1 MSKES
6 LKNFVD
12 NLDKGDNAEAQKNF
26 NDAMADK
33 VSATLDDAKTDVAK
47 SMFTGVKGVEAP
59 EADPFSGDVK
69 IFSGNNNIEQPAEE
83 TPSEEDAQ

>member
-33 VSATLDDAKTDVAK
+33 VSATLDDAKLMWQNLCLQELKV
-47 SMFTGVKGVEAP
+47 
-59 EADPFSGDVK
+59 
-69 IFSGNNNIEQPAEE
+69 
-83 TPSEEDAQ
+83 

>member
-12 NLDKGDNAEAQKNF
+12 NLDKGDNTEAQKNF

-47 SMFTGVKGVEAP
+47 SMFTGIQCVEAP
-59 EADPFSGDVK
+59 EADVFTGQ
-69 IFSGNNNIEQPAEE
+69 NIEQPTEE

>member
-12 NLDKGDNAEAQKNF
+12 NLDKGDNIEAEKNF

-33 VSATLDDAKTDVAK
+33 VSASLEDAKTDVAK

-59 EADPFSGDVK
+59 EADVFSGQ
-69 IFSGNNNIEQPAEE
+69 NIEQPTEE

>member
-12 NLDKGDNAEAQKNF
+12 NLDKGDNNEAQKNF

-47 SMFTGVKGVEAP
+47 SMFTEQQGVQAP
-59 EADPFSGDVK
+59 EVDVFSGE
-69 IFSGNNNIEQPAEE
+69 NIETPVEE

>member
-12 NLDKGDNAEAQKNF
+12 NLDKGDNIEAEKNF

-33 VSATLDDAKTDVAK
+33 VSASLEDAKTDVAK
-47 SMFTGVKGVEAP
+47 SMFTGIKGVEAP
-59 EADPFSGDVK
+59 EADVFSGQ
-69 IFSGNNNIEQPAEE
+69 NIEQPAEE
-83 TPSEEDAQ
+83 TPAEEVPADEQDAQ

>member
-12 NLDKGDNAEAQKNF
+12 NLDKGDNTEAQKNF
-26 NDAMADK
+26 NDVMADK

-59 EADPFSGDVK
+59 EAD
-69 IFSGNNNIEQPAEE
+69 IFSGQNIEQPTEE

>member
-12 NLDKGDNAEAQKNF
+12 NLDKGDNIEAEKNF

-33 VSATLDDAKTDVAK
+33 VSASLEDAKTDVAK

-59 EADPFSGDVK
+59 EADVFSGQ
-69 IFSGNNNIEQPAEE
+69 NIEEPAEE

>member
-1 MSKES
+1 MSKED

-12 NLDKGDNAEAQKNF
+12 NLDKGDNTEAQKNF

-47 SMFTGVKGVEAP
+47 SMFTGAQGVVAP
-59 EADPFSGDVK
+59 EADVFSGE
-69 IFSGNNNIEQPAEE
+69 NIETPAEE

>member
-12 NLDKGDNAEAQKNF
+12 NLDKGDNTEAQKNF

-47 SMFTGVKGVEAP
+47 SMFTGDQGVVAP
-59 EADPFSGDVK
+59 EADVFSGE
-69 IFSGNNNIEQPAEE
+69 NIETPTEE